1 MENKRST
8 RLLLGLVLAFSLLLA
23 GLEYTSSPTDSD
35 MDSEMFEDLVQDMEV
50 VPNDRKD
57 MISAVSAPASHAV
70 TVRVKPVE
78 AAVSSPEKLNP
89 NTGTQP
95 VGDGVGA
102 VDAAKV
108 TEALPQTAADDEKAK
123 DFRIVQQLP
132 EFPGGW
138 VEFMKWLTK
147 NLKYPSQAQSQR
159 IQGQVVVTFIVNKD
173 GSVADIRI
181 PHPTTPVLDSEV
193 LRVMRMMPK
202 WKPGVD
208 NDKPCRTMMA
218 IPVVFNL

>member
-1 MENKRST
+1 
-8 RLLLGLVLAFSLLLA
+8 
-23 GLEYTSSPTDSD
+23 

-70 TVRVKPVE
+70 AARVKPVE

>member
-70 TVRVKPVE
+70 AARVKPVE

-95 VGDGVGA
+95 VGDGGGA

-147 NLKYPSQAQSQR
+147 ILN
-159 IQGQVVVTFIVNKD
+159 
-173 GSVADIRI
+173 IRRR
-181 PHPTTPVLDSEV
+181 
-193 LRVMRMMPK
+193 LRVSGYRDRWSSLSLSTKTALLPTSEYRIRPLLCSTVK
-202 WKPGVD
+202 CSG
-208 NDKPCRTMMA
+208 
-218 IPVVFNL
+218 

>member
-70 TVRVKPVE
+70 TARVKPVE

-95 VGDGVGA
+95 VGDGGGA
-102 VDAAKV
+102 VDATKV

>member
-1 MENKRST
+1 M
-8 RLLLGLVLAFSLLLA
+8 LLGLVLAFSLLLA

-70 TVRVKPVE
+70 TARVKPVE

-95 VGDGVGA
+95 VGDGGGA

-108 TEALPQTAADDEKAK
+108 TAALPQTAADDEKAK

-147 NLKYPSQAQSQR
+147 NLKYPILAQQQQ
-159 IQGQVVVTFIVNKD
+159 IEGKVVVSFIVNKD
-173 GSVADIRI
+173 GSIVNIKLEKSI
-181 PHPTTPVLDSEV
+181 HPLLDREA

-202 WKPGVD
+202 WKPGIE
-208 NDKPCRTMMA
+208 NAKPCRTLFA
-218 IPVVFNL
+218 IPVVFKL

>member
-1 MENKRST
+1 
-8 RLLLGLVLAFSLLLA
+8 
-23 GLEYTSSPTDSD
+23 

-57 MISAVSAPASHAV
+57 MISAVSAPVSHAV
-70 TVRVKPVE
+70 TARVKPVE

-95 VGDGVGA
+95 VGDGDGA

>member
-1 MENKRST
+1 M
-8 RLLLGLVLAFSLLLA
+8 GGV
-23 GLEYTSSPTDSD
+23 Y
-35 MDSEMFEDLVQDMEV
+35 EMAHQ
-50 VPNDRKD
+50 
-57 MISAVSAPASHAV
+57 
-70 TVRVKPVE
+70 
-78 AAVSSPEKLNP
+78 
-89 NTGTQP
+89 
-95 VGDGVGA
+95 
-102 VDAAKV
+102 
-108 TEALPQTAADDEKAK
+108 
-123 DFRIVQQLP
+123 
-132 EFPGGW
+132 
-138 VEFMKWLTK
+138 

>member
-1 MENKRST
+1 M
-8 RLLLGLVLAFSLLLA
+8 LLGLVLAFSLLLA

-70 TVRVKPVE
+70 AARVKPVE

-89 NTGTQP
+89 NTGTQS
-95 VGDGVGA
+95 VGDGGGA

>member
-1 MENKRST
+1 
-8 RLLLGLVLAFSLLLA
+8 
-23 GLEYTSSPTDSD
+23 
-35 MDSEMFEDLVQDMEV
+35 MFEDLVQDMEV
-50 VPNDRKD
+50 IPNDRKD

-70 TVRVKPVE
+70 TARVKPVE

-89 NTGTQP
+89 NAGTQP
-95 VGDGVGA
+95 VGDGGGA